1 MYHLRFEIIITAKNY
16 RIFLKEIIPKVYFF
30 YFNRNV
36 ENYVE
41 SVNVNVDTVRILQEN
56 YRVLK
61 NP

>member
-41 SVNVNVDTVRILQEN
+41 SVKINIEKRKK
-56 YRVLK
+56 LK
-61 NP
+61 ERYGCFIKI